1 MASKAKQCDQPA
13 GSIQPGLPAVY
24 YPLHSLL
31 HTLRALDSHGDQ
43 ICTLL
48 TDIQRSG
55 KVSASLRK
63 ELAGLLHDLP
73 SAALLSELKAVFSA
87 LEAA

>member
-1 MASKAKQCDQPA
+1 MATTSKPCSQDTETARA
-13 GSIQPGLPAVY
+13 GLPDVY
-24 YPLHSLL
+24 YPLHALL
-31 HTLRALDSHGDQ
+31 HTLRTLEQHQDQ

-55 KVSASLRK
+55 KVGASVRK
-63 ELAGLLHDLP
+63 ELTALLNQLP
-73 SAALLSELKAVFSA
+73 SATLDAELHQVWSA

>member
-1 MASKAKQCDQPA
+1 MATISKPCSQQTEAA
-13 GSIQPGLPAVY
+13 RAGLPDVY

-31 HTLRALDSHGDQ
+31 HTLRTLEQHQDQ

-55 KVSASLRK
+55 KVGASVRK
-63 ELAGLLHDLP
+63 ELTALLNQLP
-73 SAALLSELKAVFSA
+73 SAALDSEVHQIWSA
-87 LEAA
+87 LDAA

>member
-1 MASKAKQCDQPA
+1 MALNANKCEQQAAAAK
-13 GSIQPGLPAVY
+13 PGLPTVY

-31 HTLRALDSHGDQ
+31 HTLRTLEQHQDH

-55 KVSASLRK
+55 KVGASVRK
-63 ELAGLLHDLP
+63 ELTALLNQLP
-73 SAALLSELKAVFSA
+73 SATLDAEVHQIWSA

>member
-1 MASKAKQCDQPA
+1 MTTKLCTDETNGAAR
-13 GSIQPGLPAVY
+13 PGMPQVY

-31 HTLRALDSHGDQ
+31 HTLRAFETHQDQ

-48 TDIQRSG
+48 ADIQRSG
-55 KVSASLRK
+55 KVNASLRK
-63 ELAGLLHDLP
+63 ELSTLLNQLP
-73 SAALLSELKAVFSA
+73 SATLDAELHAVWSA